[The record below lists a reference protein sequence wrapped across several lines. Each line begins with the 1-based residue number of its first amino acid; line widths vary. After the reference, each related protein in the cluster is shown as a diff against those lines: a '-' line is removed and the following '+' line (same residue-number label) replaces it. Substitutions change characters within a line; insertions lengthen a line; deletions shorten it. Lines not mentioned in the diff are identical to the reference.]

1 MGYFVIDEEF
11 LQQIEA
17 LQMLVKNNVAG
28 LFGGMHKSKTYGSS
42 CEFADYRDY
51 MPGDDIT
58 KIDWNAFARFDKLY
72 QKLYLDERQMHTKIY
87 IDASRS
93 MNYSKDGSKAQQAL
107 KLAAAIAYLSLA
119 EMDKVSI
126 YVIRD
131 NKIEEIVRSMVGKD
145 SFISSV
151 GKLNEIEFS
160 SDSHISE
167 AILQSSVGYGDG
179 MSVIISDFLT
189 DNDFDRAV
197 NYLADKRRHVFC
209 VQVLSREEINP
220 QIRGKSNLFDSEV
233 PSKTYKKNI
242 DRDIAK
248 AYKKALEYVI
258 ERIRGLCESRGADY
272 IFVDAEESLGEI
284 FFEKLVNMEVLK

>member
-1 MGYFVIDEEF
+1 MGNLIINEEF
-11 LQQIEA
+11 LSQLEKVD
-17 LQMLVKNNVAG
+17 MLVRNNVAG
-28 LFGGMHKSKTYGSS
+28 RFGGNRQSKSFGSS
-42 CEFADYRDY
+42 AEFADYRDY

-58 KIDWNAFARFDKLY
+58 KIDWNAYARFDKLY

-107 KLAAAIAYLSLA
+107 KMAAAIAYLSLS

-126 YVIRD
+126 YVIKD
-131 NKIEEIVRSMVGKD
+131 NKIEEIVRSMVGKEA
-145 SFISSV
+145 FINSV

-220 QIRGKSNLFDSEV
+220 QIRGKSHLFDSEV
-233 PSKTYKKNI
+233 ASKTYKKNI

-248 AYKKALEYVI
+248 AYKLALQYVI
-258 ERIRGLCESRGADY
+258 DRIRGLCESRGADY
-272 IFVDAEESLGEI
+272 IFVDAEASLGEI